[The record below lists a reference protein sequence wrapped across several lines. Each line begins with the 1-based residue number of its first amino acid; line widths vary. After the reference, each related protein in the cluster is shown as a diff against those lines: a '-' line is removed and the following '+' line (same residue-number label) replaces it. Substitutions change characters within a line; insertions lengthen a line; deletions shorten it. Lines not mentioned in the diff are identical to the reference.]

1 MKINKCPFCGE
12 EDAEMDYSYDYES
25 DEDGIKVWWIICVCG
40 AMSMNCDT
48 EEEAIIAWNKV
59 SEKVYG

>member
-12 EDAEMDYSYDYES
+12 EDADVDCDFNDEMVYF
-25 DEDGIKVWWIICVCG
+25 IVCVCG